1 MDTVHL
7 VNHSA
12 DRALSF
18 LFRLSIGQTSALLM
32 TTVRFLLFYNDTYSL
47 GNPQYSIVP
56 NTADRGSGVPN
67 DPAINYEGGF
77 LCFYCIRYTY
87 SLNDGSA

>member
-18 LFRLSIGQTSALLM
+18 LFRLSLGQTSALLM

-56 NTADRGSGVPN
+56 NTADRGSGVQKFSSIA
-67 DPAINYEGGF
+67 DGGGGGP
-77 LCFYCIRYTY
+77 L
-87 SLNDGSA
+87 LL